1 MAEASRDRHQTP
13 ASPPG
18 NGRQDHD
25 AMRVDAMLPIL
36 PGQGSTDALAAAGG
50 LNVPG
55 DDPVITE
62 PLARAL
68 ATITSRREPIPGER
82 DTSNLTRRQA
92 GAMTAPF
99 WGEAVH
105 FDLDKTMTDMTR
117 EDRALAGGGG
127 RGERTET

>member
-1 MAEASRDRHQTP
+1 
-13 ASPPG
+13 
-18 NGRQDHD
+18 
-25 AMRVDAMLPIL
+25 MRVDAMLPIL

-62 PLARAL
+62 QLARAL
-68 ATITSRREPIPGER
+68 ATITSRREPIRGER

-105 FDLDKTMTDMTR
+105 FDLDSIVPAGTDFGS
-117 EDRALAGGGG
+117 RASSSLNLPAASS
-127 RGERTET
+127 RRFCDA